1 MSTSSGPQTSTYET
15 IDAYYGGGSAG
26 STRTDAWY
34 LNCYATSGTFDAE
47 GEIVNATGNSWWGE
61 AVNKR
66 TVAAANYHFRTI
78 GIADINDTVTGIS
91 FYQDAGTMGGGTIF
105 VHYFEP

>member
-15 IDAYYGGGSAG
+15 IDAIYGGATAG
-26 STRTDAWY
+26 STRTDGWY
-34 LNCYATSGTFDAE
+34 LNCYSTTGTFDAE
-47 GEIVNATGNSWWGE
+47 GEFVYATGNSWWGQTI
-61 AVNKR
+61 NKR
-66 TVAAANYHFRTI
+66 TVAAANYHFNSI
-78 GIADINDTVTGIS
+78 GIGDINDTVTGIS